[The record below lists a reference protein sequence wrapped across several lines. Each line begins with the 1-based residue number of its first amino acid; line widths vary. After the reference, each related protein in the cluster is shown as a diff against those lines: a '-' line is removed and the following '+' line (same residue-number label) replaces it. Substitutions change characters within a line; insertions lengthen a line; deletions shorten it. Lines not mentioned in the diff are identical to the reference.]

1 MNKNLKLNLM
11 RIFTFCFSIGS
22 MIYLI
27 LYLKSVLPYEA
38 FVVLMGL
45 ILLEVIVLF
54 FYFLINGL
62 EKTMKEFLDIFEIKE
77 KNDRHNNYN

>member
-1 MNKNLKLNLM
+1 MNESLKLNLM

-45 ILLEVIVLF
+45 ILLEVIVIF
-54 FYFLINGL
+54 FYFLINGF
-62 EKTMKEFLDIFEIKE
+62 EKTIEELSDIFRIKE
-77 KNDRHNNYN
+77 QQ